1 MDETRLNGTRDKG
14 INLTGIVRERNDAP
28 RKSSK
33 TSTLPSGGRPTIWDI
48 AYDEIAATVW
58 AELRF

>member
-1 MDETRLNGTRDKG
+1 MDETKLNGIGDEDN
-14 INLTGIVRERNDAP
+14 NLAGIVRERNDAP

-33 TSTLPSGGRPTIWDI
+33 ASASPVVGHPTIWDI
-48 AYDEIAATVW
+48 AYDEITATVW